1 MKQLLII
8 GILGLCTNVLFAQTD
23 SLLVTKNFAFEDGV
37 YLSFESFQRNE
48 PAFSWDDLSAN
59 LFSNPQTYMAKVE
72 YIQDKATGKSISMDS
87 IWGISLGGL
96 PYIKIGSLD
105 RTSQLTNFAA
115 LRIRGKIC
123 YFDYE
128 AFEEVAVP
136 IKAYN
141 PYTGEPYLESSVTR
155 QKKVMEEWLMD
166 FNSGEI
172 IRLTPDNLKAWVAD
186 DAQLVDA
193 INSLGDEAWEWEK
206 LFKCILIYDDRHPTY
221 IIK

>member
-1 MKQLLII
+1 MKQLII
-8 GILGLCTNVLFAQTD
+8 ISFLGLFSNILTAQTD
-23 SLLVTKNFAFEDGV
+23 SLLVTKNFAFNDGV

-48 PAFSWDDLSAN
+48 PAFSWDDLSTN
-59 LFSNPQTYMAKVE
+59 LFSNPQTFMAKVE
-72 YIQDKATGKSISMDS
+72 FVKVKATDEIVSMDS

-96 PYIKIGSLD
+96 PYINIGSLD

-136 IKAYN
+136 IRAYN

-166 FNSGEI
+166 FNSGDI
-172 IRLTPDNLKAWVAD
+172 IRLTPDNLKTWVAD

-193 INSLGDEAWEWEK
+193 IESLGEEAWEWEK
-206 LFKCILIYDDRHPTY
+206 LFKCILIYDDRHPTF